1 MPVEVLSAAALRF
14 HQGNSYFYT
23 KYLITAAMDL
33 STPAF
38 KRMLDLLN
46 LHITRYQCPRIAG
59 DLQARI
65 LILFPSKI
73 KS

>member
-1 MPVEVLSAAALRF
+1 MKCHQQRRF
-14 HQGNSYFYT
+14 HQGIVYP
-23 KYLITAAMDL
+23 KYLITAATDL